1 MSKSNI
7 IDFLSNESRF
17 SNVKNEKLKKS
28 ILEAKNMI
36 NGNND
41 ENLTDITDSN
51 SPKNENEDLYK
62 KQCKFEINID
72 NNYYKDED
80 NSINENN
87 LLGKKIDRDINEKD
101 IFLKI
106 KKYFI
111 FISQLIRD
119 NNLEQIKK
127 EEKSFKK
134 ILDLLSKY
142 RIDNIQY
149 FINESEICKFIIYF
163 KECDKYL
170 SKDTEKQIEKFYQQI
185 KDLYYKLILSNDSK

>member
-62 KQCKFEINID
+62 KQCKFEINIE
-72 NNYYKDED
+72 NNYYKNED
-80 NSINENN
+80 NNNIKENN

-101 IFLKI
+101 ILLKI

-111 FISQLIRD
+111 FISQLIGD
-119 NNLEQIKK
+119 NNLEQIKS

-134 ILDLLSKY
+134 ILDLLLKY
-142 RIDNIQY
+142 RIDNIYY
-149 FINESEICKFIIYF
+149 FINESEICKFNFIN
-163 KECDKYL
+163 K
-170 SKDTEKQIEKFYQQI
+170 
-185 KDLYYKLILSNDSK
+185 